1 MSRVA
6 RDATARLLIFLAGLC
21 TVVFLTV
28 FLLTRLLGG
37 GAGPVALTGEKVGV
51 LEIRGIIVDSRQV
64 LESLKRFA
72 EDRQVKGILV
82 RIDSPGGAVA
92 PSQEI
97 YRELARIHKEG
108 KKKIVASFGNV
119 AASGG
124 YYIAAAADKI
134 VSNPGTITGSIGVI
148 MELSNVQELL
158 DKIGVE
164 SYVIKSG
171 ELKDIGSITRPITE
185 REKQVLQ
192 SVIDDVYMQFVEH
205 VAEGRGMA
213 VEKVKLIANG
223 SIFSGRQALGLGL
236 VDTLGTFQDAVD
248 LVAELA
254 GIEGKPRLVYDQ
266 RERLGWIDYVVNRF
280 ARGLSQIRRDHS
292 QWGVFYLMQ

>member
-1 MSRVA
+1 MSRVP
-6 RDATARLLIFLAGLC
+6 RDAAARFLIFLAGLC
-21 TVVFLTV
+21 TIVFLSV

-37 GAGPVALTGEKVGV
+37 GAGPVSLTGEKIGV

-64 LESLKRFA
+64 LESLKRFS

-108 KKKIVASFGNV
+108 KKKVVASFGNV

-171 ELKDIGSITRPITE
+171 ELKDIGSITRPMTD

-236 VDTLGTFQDAVD
+236 VDKLGTFQDAVD
-248 LVAELA
+248 LITELA

-266 RERLGWIDYVVNRF
+266 RERLGWIDYVVNRIS
-280 ARGLSQIRRDHS
+280 RRISQLRRDHT